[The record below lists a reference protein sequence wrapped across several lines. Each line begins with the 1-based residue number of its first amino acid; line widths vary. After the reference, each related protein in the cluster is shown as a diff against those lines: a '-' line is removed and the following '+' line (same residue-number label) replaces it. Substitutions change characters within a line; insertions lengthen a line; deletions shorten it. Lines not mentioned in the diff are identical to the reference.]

1 MILKLR
7 FKIFRKRSHRIC
19 SNFAII
25 EAIMTGTYSLK
36 RFKKKCL
43 VQGNT
48 KINKKRNDVVTLPW

>member
-1 MILKLR
+1 
-7 FKIFRKRSHRIC
+7 
-19 SNFAII
+19 
-25 EAIMTGTYSLK
+25 MTGTYYLK